1 MKETDNSIINLMP
14 NMNYKMKLADGTTQ
28 VIQIT
33 ADYFKTWRV
42 WKVQINGKVAMLY
55 KLGSE
60 WMQRNEDYLD
70 AHTLMAIG
78 KFIDNMISPPGN
90 LSLT

>member
-1 MKETDNSIINLMP
+1 MKNIS
-14 NMNYKMKLADGTTQ
+14 YKIKLADGTTHL
-28 VIQIT
+28 IQIT
-33 ADYFKTWRV
+33 ADYFKSWRV

-60 WMQRNEDYLD
+60 WMQRNEDHLD

-78 KFIDNMISPPGN
+78 KFIDSIIPPQGTP
-90 LSLT
+90 SLI

>member
-1 MKETDNSIINLMP
+1 
-14 NMNYKMKLADGTTQ
+14 MNYKMKLADGTTQ
-28 VIQIT
+28 LIQIT
-33 ADYFKTWRV
+33 ADYFKNWRV

-70 AHTLMAIG
+70 AHTLQAIG
-78 KFIDNMISPPGN
+78 KIIDSMITPPDK
-90 LSLT
+90 LSFG